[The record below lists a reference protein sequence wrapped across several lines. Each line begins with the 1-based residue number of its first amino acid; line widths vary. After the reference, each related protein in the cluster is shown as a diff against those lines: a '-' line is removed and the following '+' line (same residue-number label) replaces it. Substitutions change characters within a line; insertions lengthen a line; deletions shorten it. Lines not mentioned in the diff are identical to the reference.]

1 MRRFTYRDQND
12 LEADRLADLI
22 SRTEPREDPKDAV
35 SGASQEM
42 KDDVNLNVII
52 KRMGITDGSIPP
64 MATDPSYYG
73 NFMDAP
79 DFRTILDI
87 GREAQEKF
95 NQLPAAIRARFNYD
109 PVALWEF
116 VSDARNTEEAIN
128 LGLLTRKP
136 AERQPEAKNDQPAAT
151 QPDGKSQAS

>member
-1 MRRFTYRDQND
+1 M
-12 LEADRLADLI
+12 
-22 SRTEPREDPKDAV
+22 
-35 SGASQEM
+35 
-42 KDDVNLNVII
+42 I

-95 NQLPAAIRARFNYD
+95 NQLPADIRKRFNYD

-116 VSDARNTEEAIN
+116 VSDGRNTEEAIS

-136 AERQPEAKNDQPAAT
+136 SERQPEAKNDQPATT
-151 QPDGKSQAS
+151 QPNGNGQTL